1 MISFLCVSLA
11 LQNDLGRTDFY
22 FWGREDRGLVKGKK
36 HNTELACK
44 SQSITVYNRA
54 WVGKAGLGLCG
65 LDQTGRTLSTY
76 QGSCD
81 RIHSVFLVLLWLG
94 MDLEKQK
101 DGATDMHVWNC
112 LEWREDLSGIF
123 VRQTLPGLRVLG
135 LKFIFHHT
143 TAVLTVSMVQ
153 EGGKR
158 QS

>member
-1 MISFLCVSLA
+1 MIFI
-11 LQNDLGRTDFY
+11 LGVR
-22 FWGREDRGLVKGKK
+22 GDRGLARGKQQ
-36 HNTELACK
+36 NMELAYE

-65 LDQTGRTLSTY
+65 LVQTGRTLSTY

-81 RIHSVFLVLLWLG
+81 RIHSVFLVLFWLG

-112 LEWREDLSGIF
+112 SEWSEDLFGIVF
-123 VRQTLPGLRVLG
+123 VKTDFARTRSPWAEVY
-135 LKFIFHHT
+135 FSPHHM
-143 TAVLTVSMVQ
+143 AVLAVSLVQ